1 MNLLS
6 HFEINAYDL
15 ARSPYP
21 WSFNEYSELR
31 TIPACWTI
39 EAVIAANQPSK
50 NGHGRSNGERTSILQ
65 PDQHLAESGD
75 EDNSANEA
83 ILEWHRNRFLESGD
97 TAAYW
102 ALTW

>member
-1 MNLLS
+1 MNPATIR
-6 HFEINAYDL
+6 EINAYDH

-31 TIPACWTI
+31 TVPDCWTL
-39 EAVIAANQPSK
+39 EAVKAAKPSS
-50 NGHGRSNGERTSILQ
+50 NGHKKPVSTV
-65 PDQHLAESGD
+65 PDPS
-75 EDNSANEA
+75 SAAGQENHNDDEA
-83 ILEWHRNRFLESGD
+83 ILEWHRNRFMDSFD